1 MTNGYEIFK
10 SLEISPKSQ
19 VNNNDRDGETI
30 SLNRKHGS
38 VFHPTRIFGSVVNR
52 TYSSFK
58 YNTFKNEWKTLKLY
72 NK

>member
-10 SLEISPKSQ
+10 SPETSPKTQ
-19 VNNNDRDGETI
+19 VNDNDRDGETI

-58 YNTFKNEWKTLKLY
+58 YNTFTLEL
-72 NK
+72 